1 MTGLIRECGTRL
13 SEERD
18 YRDGKGNELALK
30 EKGFEFFQTRGSR
43 SLESSDAIMMCCFMS
58 ATRGTQVSDE
68 HNSKMYLRRS
78 ATSPAVLSFSKGIN
92 APLMKHTKCL
102 YQC

>member
-30 EKGFEFFQTRGSR
+30 EKGFEFF
-43 SLESSDAIMMCCFMS
+43 
-58 ATRGTQVSDE
+58 
-68 HNSKMYLRRS
+68 
-78 ATSPAVLSFSKGIN
+78 
-92 APLMKHTKCL
+92 
-102 YQC
+102 